1 MVSFEGLMI
10 NNNFIYLSSSLCI
23 RLVFSV
29 ILFKNEHKNYEHK
42 KRSVIL
48 N

>member
-23 RLVFSV
+23 SFLSFYSKMNIKTMNIKRDQ
-29 ILFKNEHKNYEHK
+29 LF
-42 KRSVIL
+42 
-48 N
+48 